1 MDPSSFLEDEGLIR
15 NSFRFGCTYRVLFIA
30 CEYVEMYIRMI
41 DSYFIGVSFLF
52 FPFLMHML
60 MHFVNAIKTRIV
72 PPMYEYPYNYLYLPL
87 CK

>member
-1 MDPSSFLEDEGLIR
+1 
-15 NSFRFGCTYRVLFIA
+15 
-30 CEYVEMYIRMI
+30 MI